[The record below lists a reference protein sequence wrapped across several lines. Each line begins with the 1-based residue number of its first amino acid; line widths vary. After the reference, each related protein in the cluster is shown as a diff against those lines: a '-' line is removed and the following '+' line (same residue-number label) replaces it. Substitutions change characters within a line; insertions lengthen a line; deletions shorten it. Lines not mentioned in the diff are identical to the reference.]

1 MSGPIPAGDYVA
13 HFDPDLPHHRVWLR
27 AVLEQL
33 VAHEPQALEEGGTLR
48 RLWTARQAAAGS
60 GQAPVADTPA
70 AVAVAL
76 PLVRE
81 FEGCRRTAYPD
92 PETGGAPWTIGWGS
106 TRDSQGRP
114 FKEGDRIS
122 QEEAVGAAFSE
133 GVALLRSRL
142 EADWRRLR
150 DCIPI
155 YKALSVNRQAAL
167 LSFTTNCGPRW
178 FGAQGF
184 DTLSKA
190 LKAGQLEAVPA
201 ALMLYVN
208 PGGPSEAGL
217 RRRRKAEGALWSASP
232 SSTDQGSKPSPER
245 VSPSQVSSHPNPL
258 VDVPRFHQ
266 RDSAQLAQ
274 PDRTCFSSSCAML
287 LEAIKPGTLQGT
299 NGDDQVLAVVQHL
312 VVGDDKQL
320 TSGDTTD
327 ANAQLQALAHY
338 GVSARL
344 VQNADFQ
351 LIEQQIA
358 RGIPIPCGYIHRGPV
373 DRPTGSGHWL
383 IVIGHT
389 PTQVV
394 VNDPWGEPDLIHG
407 TTLNANGMGLRF
419 SRQNYRYAG
428 LRLRQTLDG
437 GADRRR
443 GLPLC
448 PDRCLQHQPA
458 HLPLE
463 LPPGRRSGLLRRGCL
478 PYPAALGSAQPRR
491 ERPASG
497 GLHQAGAGPAG
508 RDPVPPLRGRR
519 SMARAGQS
527 AAHRSGP
534 VAPAGPGHSPSAGG
548 LVIPPL
554 PDGP

>member
-1 MSGPIPAGDYVA
+1 MSGLIPARDYVE
-13 HFDPDLPHHRVWLR
+13 HFDPELPHHRAWLL

-48 RLWTARQAAAGS
+48 RLWTARQAAAGT
-60 GQAPVADTPA
+60 GRRAVPAPVADIPA

-76 PLVRE
+76 PLVKE
-81 FEGCRRTAYPD
+81 FEGCRLKAYPD
-92 PETGGAPWTIGWGS
+92 PESGGEPWTIGWGS
-106 TRDSQGRP
+106 TRDLQGRP

-122 QEEAVGAAFSE
+122 QEEAD
-133 GVALLRSRL
+133 ALLRSRL
-142 EADWRRLR
+142 EDDWRRLR

-167 LSFTTNCGPRW
+167 LSFTYNCGPRW

-232 SSTDQGSKPSPER
+232 DQGSPPSPDR

-258 VDVPRFHQ
+258 VGVPRFQQ

-274 PDRTCFSSSCAML
+274 RDRTCFSSSCAML
-287 LEAIKPGTLQGT
+287 LEAIKPGTLQGA
-299 NGDDQVLAVVQHL
+299 NGDDQYLAVVQRF
-312 VVGDDKQL
+312 
-320 TSGDTTD
+320 GDTTD
-327 ANAQLQALAHY
+327 ANAQLRALAHY

-358 RGIPIPCGYIHRGPV
+358 RGIPAPCGYLHRGLV

-383 IVIGHT
+383 IVYGHT

-419 SRQNYRYAG
+419 SRQNFGKRWMVEPIGGGAFRYA
-428 LRLRQTLDG
+428 
-437 GADRRR
+437 
-443 GLPLC
+443 
-448 PDRCLQHQPA
+448 
-458 HLPLE
+458 
-463 LPPGRRSGLLRRGCL
+463 PGKGWAVVVNSYR
-478 PYPAALGSAQPRR
+478 
-491 ERPASG
+491 
-497 GLHQAGAGPAG
+497 
-508 RDPVPPLRGRR
+508 
-519 SMARAGQS
+519 
-527 AAHRSGP
+527 
-534 VAPAGPGHSPSAGG
+534 
-548 LVIPPL
+548 
-554 PDGP
+554 